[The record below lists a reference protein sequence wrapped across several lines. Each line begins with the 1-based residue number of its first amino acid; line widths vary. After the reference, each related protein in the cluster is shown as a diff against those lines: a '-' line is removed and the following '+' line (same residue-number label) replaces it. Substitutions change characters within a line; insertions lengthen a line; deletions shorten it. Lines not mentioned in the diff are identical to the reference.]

1 MKNPRSPTCD
11 SRTGGLQKLLTDKF
25 RDVRR
30 AQQLFDQLLGHET
43 FDRKF
48 CRRLLTVAGDGL
60 KTDWEIRRLAVLMLE
75 HQILKLDPAQPA
87 AFDFLFTRLN
97 LKRARGS
104 NGRVVTSVLREG
116 YTTTEL
122 RGFVPE
128 LHRKLERLRRVHD
141 KIRGHATS
149 LSAIRE
155 FIELSRNEC
164 KLSLARYLFT
174 AAEVVAEILRQVRV
188 TDGLH
193 DLDTSEP
200 AFLNAEIERALKLLP
215 DFEADILRRLCANSD
230 IYWVAPETSSEINSL
245 VEYPATTVVLVVKPP
260 GSDLEFEI
268 KRAGRR
274 GPNVLSVVYA
284 RAGYTV
290 PPSHRLDGGSMQWLL
305 RYEARGA
312 SRLARIYRLAH
323 GAEAPVAGYV
333 ARSTVYSVPGP
344 AGTAQTL
351 TYFTEPQRFGENFLE
366 MRTAMKESVAA
377 FKDEGNA
384 NLPRLPGALGLTAR
398 FVGQV
403 TPAQAILCGT
413 TSFRLDK
420 LAVYLSAEGPE
431 RYFAGVARP
440 LYTDEDARLF
450 ADSILEEV
458 LGVYRPPRV
467 RYRNQEQYVAAALG
481 LAVNRARAD
490 QLYLSLLR
498 QIGTFWGT
506 LLAVRGYTR
515 GESFVARNV
524 GLKSFWAAGR
534 WQVKIIFMDHDALVM
549 PNPRDGQFFAREA
562 LPCMT
567 LDERYIWGR
576 SNPERFAA
584 SEMGCL
590 QTIYR
595 TGERLD
601 AEGRAQAAAAL
612 DSAYKRTRHEM
623 LTRPEL
629 RRIFHKDFVE
639 RVADWDTLVGGYL
652 KLNGDESAVKKWKT
666 EMRRMM
672 VAKGYKR
679 DTFAAYLRAM
689 EKHRPF
695 LQRHAFLFDPADG
708 GEQQS

>member
-1 MKNPRSPTCD
+1 MKNPRSPT
-11 SRTGGLQKLLTDKF
+11 SGPLTGNLQKLLNDKF
-25 RDVRR
+25 RDVRQ
-30 AQQLFDQLLGHET
+30 AQALFGQLLKHET
-43 FDRKF
+43 FSRNF
-48 CRRLLTVAGDGL
+48 CRRLLSVAGDGV
-60 KTDWEIRRLAVLMLE
+60 KADWALRRLAVLMLE
-75 HQILKLDPAQPA
+75 HQILKLDPSQPA

-97 LKRARGS
+97 LKQARES
-104 NGRVVTSVLREG
+104 NGRVSVSVLREG
-116 YTTTEL
+116 YTTTEP
-122 RGFVPE
+122 RQFVLE
-128 LHRKLERLRRVHD
+128 FYRKLERLRRVHD
-141 KIRGHATS
+141 KIRGHNTS
-149 LSAIRE
+149 FSAIRE
-155 FIELSRNEC
+155 FIELSRSEC

-174 AAEVVAEILRQVRV
+174 AEEVVAEILRQVRV
-188 TDGLH
+188 TDGLR
-193 DLDTSEP
+193 DLDPSEP
-200 AFLNAEIERALKLLP
+200 VSVNAEIERSLKLLP
-215 DFEADILRRLCANSD
+215 DFEADILRRLCANAD

-245 VEYPATTVVLVVKPP
+245 VEYPTTTVVLVIKPP

-274 GPNVLSVVYA
+274 GPNTLSVVYA
-284 RAGYTV
+284 RDGYTV

-312 SRLARIYRLAH
+312 SRLARIFRLAH
-323 GAEAPVAGYV
+323 GAEAPVASYV
-333 ARSTVYSVPGP
+333 ARSTVYSVPSP

-351 TYFTEPQRFGENFLE
+351 SYFTEPRLFGENFQE
-366 MRTAMKESVAA
+366 MRAALKESIDA

-420 LAVYLSAEGPE
+420 LAAYLSAEGPK
-431 RYFAGVARP
+431 RYFAEVARP
-440 LYTDEDARLF
+440 SYTDEDARLF

-467 RYRNQEQYVAAALG
+467 RYRNQEQYVTAALG

-524 GLKSFWAAGR
+524 GLKSFWAAGQ

-549 PNPRDGQFFAREA
+549 PNPRDGRFTAREA

-595 TGERLD
+595 AGERLD
-601 AEGRAQAAAAL
+601 TEGQAQAAAAL
-612 DSAYKRTRHEM
+612 ESAYKRTRHEM
-623 LTRPEL
+623 LTGPEL

-652 KLNGDESAVKKWKT
+652 KLNGDASAVKKWKS
-666 EMRRMM
+666 EMRRML
-672 VAKGYKR
+672 VAKGYQR
-679 DTFAAYLRAM
+679 ATFDAYLRAM

-695 LQRHAFLFDPADG
+695 LQRHAFLFDVAAVEG
-708 GEQQS
+708 RRG